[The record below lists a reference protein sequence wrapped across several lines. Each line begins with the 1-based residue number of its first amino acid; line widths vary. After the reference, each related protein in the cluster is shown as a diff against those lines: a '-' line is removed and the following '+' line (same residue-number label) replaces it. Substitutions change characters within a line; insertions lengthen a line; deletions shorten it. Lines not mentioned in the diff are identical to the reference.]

1 MSGKSARWSLSR
13 NCHTCLSADVVWV
26 YGVASILLANVD
38 ALRQSVPDDVAHA
51 REIEDR
57 AVEVVAF
64 ALELQADKKS
74 VKLFRIKKS
83 VETVSVDSLGENFT
97 TS

>member
-1 MSGKSARWSLSR
+1 LSR